1 LSSAADPVF
10 RIQRGTGSYS
20 EISSD
25 SNGTLFLRAD
35 EGNTTSSSN
44 IRFEVDNTEHMR
56 LDEYGQL
63 ILQSNPSTLFLG
75 GTSTGSLV
83 KGTSTGNYL
92 IFGTSGSEAARFVG
106 SNFGIGTTSPSR
118 KLEVVDNGDILQITG
133 TAGNAFARF
142 TDNDASSD
150 FSIGADDNSGA
161 GAGAF
166 MVYDRNN
173 NAYRMIINSS
183 GNVGIGVT
191 NPSNKFQVADSAGG
205 SIASF
210 TNTTSADLSINLTS
224 GVSLISPSTGILALG
239 TSNTERMR
247 IENNSIRFATD
258 EVTPT
263 GSGKDLGSPTYQW
276 RDLFLS
282 GTMVGGYRISM
293 NNTNGGIFFGTTG
306 TNGGGGFGDNGAIA
320 RAASTGYHTGGS
332 QVGDL
337 VIASERQKDLHFS
350 TSSSSSGGVTT
361 RMKIDQL
368 GRVTKPYQP
377 CFNVGLSNDF
387 TPSGTF
393 QVLPFNDTSAEGK
406 HNIGGH
412 YATSGGNHGKFIAPV
427 AGRYFF
433 HTLVLFAN
441 VPNGTDMND
450 SFYIKKNGVTVAF
463 SHRRAY
469 GSNGTTMSTNYFA
482 DHSSTIL
489 NLGAGDYVQIVL
501 KYSRKVH
508 GNQFYSYFSG
518 NLIG

>member
-191 NPSNKFQVADSAGG
+191 NPSNKFQVSDSAGG

-276 RDLFLS
+276 RDLWL
-282 GTMVGGYRISM
+282 
-293 NNTNGGIFFGTTG
+293 
-306 TNGGGGFGDNGAIA
+306 
-320 RAASTGYHTGGS
+320 
-332 QVGDL
+332 
-337 VIASERQKDLHFS
+337 
-350 TSSSSSGGVTT
+350 SGGVYLGGTGSANKLDDYEEGTWTPTFGSNQGGSNSGAVYAVQDGTYVKIGNQVMCNFRILTT
-361 RMKIDQL
+361 SKGTVGGSTARIF
-368 GRVTKPYQP
+368 GFP
-377 CFNVGLSNDF
+377 FNSSATNITGKVALSN
-387 TPSGTF
+387 
-393 QVLPFNDTSAEGK
+393 VNVSAVDWRPRG
-406 HNIGGH
+406 
-412 YATSGGNHGKFIAPV
+412 
-427 AGRYFF
+427 
-433 HTLVLFAN
+433 
-441 VPNGTDMND
+441 M
-450 SFYIKKNGVTVAF
+450 
-463 SHRRAY
+463 Y
-469 GSNGTTMSTNYFA
+469 GSPLLTLDYKSTASGNYAEAQATALWKDNSECFGY
-482 DHSSTIL
+482 I
-489 NLGAGDYVQIVL
+489 
-501 KYSRKVH
+501 
-508 GNQFYSYFSG
+508 SYFIS
-518 NLIG
+518 